1 MANNMHKNDN
11 DEGTCTS
18 SRSTY
23 TKNIIMLFLLQQY
36 NKRKDDGTKLS
47 CSSGAWWWNGVT
59 TGW

>member
-23 TKNIIMLFLLQQY
+23 TKKYNNAFFTTTIQQ
-36 NKRKDDGTKLS
+36 KKG
-47 CSSGAWWWNGVT
+47 
-59 TGW
+59 